1 MSLSVPDATFR
12 LLQASGRLLRN
23 EADTGRIT
31 IFDER
36 LVTKR
41 YGKLMLDALPPYKKE
56 LFSTILT
63 VD

>member
-1 MSLSVPDATFR
+1 LSVPDATFR

-23 EADTGRIT
+23 EADAGRIT

-41 YGKLMLDALPPYKKE
+41 YGKLMLDALPPYKRE
-56 LFSTILT
+56 LFLRSFS
-63 VD
+63 VV